1 MTAPDRDRARWGLE
15 FRDVVLDSALCPEHK
30 MLLLAI
36 MSFMS
41 AQSCSS
47 YPNLVTLQRRS
58 SLSRTKVVQHLTDL
72 VSHDWIVVR
81 KAHFLGGP
89 GRKPNW
95 YLLPRRELV
104 QDIPPHCQRRRGK
117 VANLRRGPAAEVK
130 TLMS

>member
-1 MTAPDRDRARWGLE
+1 VTAPDRDRARWGLE

-89 GRKPNW
+89 GR
-95 YLLPRRELV
+95 
-104 QDIPPHCQRRRGK
+104 
-117 VANLRRGPAAEVK
+117 
-130 TLMS
+130 

>member
-117 VANLRRGPAAEVK
+117 VANLRRGPAAEVE
-130 TLMS
+130 TPMS